1 MGDRAMRIAISGP
14 PGSGKTTICMLVA
27 NRLEYDFVV
36 VGQIF
41 RQMALE
47 RKMDLETFGRLA
59 EEDETIDKELDERI
73 LEMAK
78 ARENIVIEGRMTGP
92 ILKINKVPVFAV
104 YVGASERVRADRIAQ
119 REGKEFDRVLKEIQT
134 RERSE
139 KKRYIAYYGID
150 PGDRKIYDLWVDSSD
165 MAADK
170 VADMIVENARKMDAE
185 DAGKVKAAH

>member
-1 MGDRAMRIAISGP
+1 MRISISGP

-47 RKMDLETFGRLA
+47 RKVELETFGRLA
-59 EEDETIDKELDERI
+59 EEDETIDRELDERM

-78 ARENIVIEGRMTGP
+78 AREDIVIEGRMTGP
-92 ILKINKVPVFAV
+92 ILKSNNVPVFAV
-104 YVGASERVRADRIAQ
+104 YVAASEHVRAGRISK
-119 REGKEFDRVLKEIQT
+119 REGKEIGLVLREMQT

-150 PGDRKIYDLWVDSSD
+150 PCDRAIYDLWVDSSELT
-165 MAADK
+165 ADK
-170 VADMIVENARKMDAE
+170 VADMIVENARKIDAE
-185 DAGKVKAAH
+185 NADQVKAAH